1 MEGSLK
7 TFCFRRRRLSPPTV
21 SRTWKRHSSC
31 GGQPLQAATKTRL
44 VVKAIRRHRPTYSIT
59 SSALMTSVCGN
70 MSPIALAVLRLMIS
84 SNFVGS

>member
-1 MEGSLK
+1 MERSLN

-21 SRTWKRHSSC
+21 SRKWKRHSC
-31 GGQPLQAATKTRL
+31 GGQPLQAATKMHL